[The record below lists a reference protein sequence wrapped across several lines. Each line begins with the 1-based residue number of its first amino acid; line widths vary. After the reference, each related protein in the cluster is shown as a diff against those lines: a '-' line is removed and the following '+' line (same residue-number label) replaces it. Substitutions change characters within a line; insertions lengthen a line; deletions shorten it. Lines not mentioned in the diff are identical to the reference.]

1 MASVGF
7 KPGQRFNVSD
17 WHDSNNFINSNAERS
32 RVASH
37 HIRQEARSL
46 DLSKFLNFIG
56 CNVLH

>member
-17 WHDSNNFINSNAERS
+17 WNDSNNFINSNAERS

-46 DLSKFLNFIG
+46 DLSKFLN
-56 CNVLH
+56 LYWL